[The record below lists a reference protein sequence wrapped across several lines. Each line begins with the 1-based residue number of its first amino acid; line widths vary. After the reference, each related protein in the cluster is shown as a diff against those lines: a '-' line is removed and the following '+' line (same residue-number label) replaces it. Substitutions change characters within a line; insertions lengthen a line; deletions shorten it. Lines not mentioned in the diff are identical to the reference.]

1 MTLTAA
7 ALDNI
12 GNDAAARKAALNLLQ
27 GAIFRGRLI
36 AQERLQQGAD
46 GLDTARL
53 LAAVQDEVIH
63 ALYDFTV
70 THVHRA
76 SNPTEAAVRAVAKS
90 EFRGRAGS
98 TLVLRSLPGVSAQRV
113 VLVGLGSPL
122 AGSSAARGLAR
133 HHLGFWLGRSG
144 TLLRSGL
151 HLLPEGR
158 EVGVIAGSK
167 PVGLGRYFGDF
178 DGLNDGTV
186 AVWETRLPGL
196 ADHRVL
202 PDSHTGLLLD
212 PRVGDLAAGF
222 LRDGRFPA

>member
-1 MTLTAA
+1 MLHGVWMRGLTLWP
-7 ALDNI
+7 L
-12 GNDAAARKAALNLLQ
+12 ARRLRRFGYRAEVFDYASLLH
-27 GAIFRGRLI
+27 GPAPSVDKL
-36 AQERLQQGAD
+36 ATRLQALAD
-46 GLDTARL
+46 GP
-53 LAAVQDEVIH
+53 
-63 ALYDFTV
+63 
-70 THVHRA
+70 VH
-76 SNPTEAAVRAVAKS
+76 
-90 EFRGRAGS
+90 
-98 TLVLRSLPGVSAQRV
+98 
-113 VLVGLGSPL
+113 LVGHSLGGLVALETVGSYAGLPPGRVLCLGSPL

-151 HLLPEGR
+151 HALPEGR
-158 EVGVIAGSK
+158 DVGVIAGSK
-167 PVGLGRYFGDF
+167 PMGLGRYFGDF